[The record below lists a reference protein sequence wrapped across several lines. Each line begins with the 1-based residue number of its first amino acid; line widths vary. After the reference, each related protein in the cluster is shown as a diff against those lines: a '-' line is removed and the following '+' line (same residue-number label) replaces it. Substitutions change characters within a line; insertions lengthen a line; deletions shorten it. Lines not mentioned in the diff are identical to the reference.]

1 METPSPVSAKKAGRG
16 RFVLKVSGLPRIL
29 PGLLQPT
36 QNPHGDLGWKP
47 EARLFDVCFWITW
60 VLTNDLMGYSPDLG
74 MRKFPG
80 DKWRQMVSLFPA
92 LGLMQ
97 SASFHSQPSLLP
109 APYKGLFLYT
119 CVPWR
124 MKPSMAQA
132 CFQFRLGFQRN

>member
-1 METPSPVSAKKAGRG
+1 MEAPAWSMAIPSPVSAKKAGRG

-29 PGLLQPT
+29 PGLLQFT

-92 LGLMQ
+92 LGLT
-97 SASFHSQPSLLP
+97 SSPPPSILSPPYSLLP
-109 APYKGLFLYT
+109 TRASSCIHVSHGE
-119 CVPWR
+119 
-124 MKPSMAQA
+124 
-132 CFQFRLGFQRN
+132 